1 MVIFLFVVCE
11 DQNGLMVV
19 VVLFQFFKDVYL
31 VYVDIVYVFVEG
43 GNLQVRVYFIEGF
56 VVNFVVMDEEILV
69 GYFFC

>member
-31 VYVDIVYVFVEG
+31 VNVDIVYVFVEG